1 MESTKEEGVA
11 AGPEATKVS
20 VKEGGGSAEDGIA
33 LQRVALHCNSQSRNP
48 KLGNVLEPFRHV
60 LRKVSRLCQLCSA
73 TFEELLAFGATFCG
87 SCNFYL

>member
-48 KLGNVLEPFRHV
+48 KLGNVCWGLFD
-60 LRKVSRLCQLCSA
+60 
-73 TFEELLAFGATFCG
+73 TFYAR
-87 SCNFYL
+87 